1 MHTIETEILVIGA
14 GPAGTIAASIAT
26 QAGKK
31 VTVVEKQT
39 FPRFV
44 IGESLLPFSMEHFEE
59 AKFLDALQDANF
71 EKKFGALF
79 IKDGIHCRFNFAENF
94 TPGWTWTWQ
103 VPRAD
108 FDKIMAD
115 QVVKMGTPIHYNTEV
130 KDVVF
135 NGTESITTVSN
146 EKETYKIKSQF
157 LIDASGYGR
166 VLPRLFDLDEP
177 SSLPPKHAMFVHSTD
192 SKRPNTWRGPQI
204 TFYVVK
210 QDVWLWMIPFS
221 NGNCSIGF
229 VGDPS
234 FFEPFYKENI
244 SKEEVFRKLMELEPE
259 MKERFEGESFLWEP
273 KGITNYGISTKTMFG
288 DGFALAGNATE
299 FLDPVFSSGVAFAC
313 ESGRQAAKLAVRQL
327 NGENVNWK
335 QEYEEHIWQGI
346 NTFRSYV
353 DGWYNGDLQ
362 TIFFSQNHNPEIKKQ
377 ICSVLA
383 GYVWDTNNPF
393 VKKHATA
400 LKTVVKAIEAG
411 GLK

>member
-1 MHTIETEILVIGA
+1 MNKIHTEILIIGA

-31 VTVVEKQT
+31 VTVLEKQT

-59 AKFLDALQDANF
+59 AKFLNALQEPQF
-71 EKKFGALF
+71 EKKSGALF
-79 IKDGIHCRFNFAENF
+79 IKNGVHCQFDFSENF

-115 QVVKMGTPIHYNTEV
+115 EVEKMGTPIHYNTEV
-130 KDVVF
+130 LDVKF
-135 NGTESITTVSN
+135 NGTSSITTA
-146 EKETYKIKSQF
+146 KKGDETFEIEADF

-166 VLPRLFDLDEP
+166 VLPRLYHLDEP
-177 SSLPPKHAMFVHSTD
+177 SSLPPKHAMFVHCTD

-204 TFYVVK
+204 TFYVIK

-221 NGNCSIGF
+221 NGNASLGF

-234 FFEPFYKENI
+234 FFEPFYQENT
-244 SKEEVFRKLMELEPE
+244 SKEEVFRKLMALEPE
-259 MKERFEGESFLWEP
+259 MVERFEHETFLWEP
-273 KGITNYGISTKTMFG
+273 KGITNYGISTKSMFG
-288 DGFALAGNATE
+288 EGFALAGNATE

-313 ESGRQAAKLAVRQL
+313 ESGRTAAKLAVRQL
-327 NGENVNWK
+327 NGETVDWK
-335 QEYEEHIWQGI
+335 KEYEEHMWQGI
-346 NTFRSYV
+346 NTFKSYV

-362 TIFFSQNHNPEIKKQ
+362 TIFFSQNHNPDIKRQ

-393 VKKHATA
+393 VRKHQTA
-400 LKTVVKAIEAG
+400 LKTVVKALESG
-411 GLK
+411 GLA

>member
-1 MHTIETEILVIGA
+1 MNKIQTEILIIGA
-14 GPAGTIAASIAT
+14 GPAGTIAASIAS
-26 QAGKK
+26 QGGKK

-59 AKFLDALQDANF
+59 AKFLNALQEPQF

-79 IKDGIHCRFNFAENF
+79 IKNGVHCRFDFSENF

-115 QVVKMGTPIHYNTEV
+115 EVEKMGIPIHYNAEV
-130 KDVVF
+130 LDVKF
-135 NGTESITTVSN
+135 NGTSSITTVK
-146 EKETYKIKSQF
+146 KEEESFEIEADF
-157 LIDASGYGR
+157 IIDASGYGR
-166 VLPRLFDLDEP
+166 VLPRLYQLDEP
-177 SSLPPKHAMFVHSTD
+177 SSLPPKHAMFVHCTD
-192 SKRPNTWRGPQI
+192 SKRPNTWRGAQI
-204 TFYVVK
+204 TFYVIK

-221 NGNCSIGF
+221 NGNASLGF

-244 SKEEVFRKLMELEPE
+244 SKEDVFKKLIELEPE
-259 MKERFEGESFLWEP
+259 MKERFDGETFLWEP

-288 DGFALAGNATE
+288 EGFALAGNATE

-313 ESGRQAAKLAVRQL
+313 ESGRTAAKLAVRQL
-327 NGENVNWK
+327 NGEQVNWK
-335 QEYEEHIWQGI
+335 KEYEEHMWQGI
-346 NTFRSYV
+346 NTFKSYV

-362 TIFFSQNHNPEIKKQ
+362 TIFFSQNHNPDIKKQ

-393 VKKHATA
+393 VRKHSTA
-400 LKTVVKAIEAG
+400 LKTVVKAIESG
-411 GLK
+411 GLS